1 MVEKKGERRVEWDQL
16 HASRDF
22 RDLFRYQRGDEL
34 RIYKLRV
41 IPGGAE
47 LWRMTERTG
56 EAAASLKEDDFTS
69 PDDVMRTLEELKRCL
84 RAGGWQE
91 LADES

>member
-1 MVEKKGERRVEWDQL
+1 MGEKKGERRGEWDQL

-22 RDLFRYQRGDEL
+22 RDLFRYQRGGEL

-47 LWRMTERTG
+47 LWRMTERAG
-56 EAAASLKEDDFTS
+56 EAPTSLKEDDFTS
-69 PDDVMRTLEELKRCL
+69 PDDVIRTLEDLKRRL

-91 LADES
+91 LADER

>member
-1 MVEKKGERRVEWDQL
+1 MAEKKGERRVEWDQL

-22 RDLFRYQRGDEL
+22 RELFRYQRGDEL
-34 RIYKLRV
+34 RIYQLRV

-69 PDDVMRTLEELKRCL
+69 PDVIRTLEELKRRL
-84 RAGGWQE
+84 KAGGWQE
-91 LADES
+91 LANEH